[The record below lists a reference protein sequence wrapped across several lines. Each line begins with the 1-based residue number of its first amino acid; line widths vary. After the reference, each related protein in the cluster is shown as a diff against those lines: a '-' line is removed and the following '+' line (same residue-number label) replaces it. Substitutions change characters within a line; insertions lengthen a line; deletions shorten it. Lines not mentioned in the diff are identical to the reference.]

1 MYEKEIERFNI
12 KIDEERISQSAK
24 RALLDVVEEF
34 FSVNYDNIS
43 EKRKREVE
51 LNFELRR
58 IESKLKY
65 YVSDV
70 DRVEQIFSQI
80 ENSLF
85 TMLDKS
91 VDKSKSN
98 NGNINE
104 KISESL
110 ILQPNVQGLGID
122 LKKLFKK

>member
-1 MYEKEIERFNI
+1 MYEKEIERFNK
-12 KIDEERISQSAK
+12 KIDEESISQSAK

-34 FSVNYDNIS
+34 FSVNYENIS

-58 IESKLKY
+58 IESKLEY
-65 YVSDV
+65 YIFDV

-85 TMLDKS
+85 TILDKS
-91 VDKSKSN
+91 VDKSKST
-98 NGNINE
+98 NGNI
-104 KISESL
+104 SDSL
-110 ILQPNVQGLGID
+110 ILQPNIHGIGID